1 MKKQILT
8 AVILG
13 SLSISAFALPSSNPQ
28 PLLSEKQDS
37 SVKNPIGLGL
47 DLQAEGGGDRNH
59 ERQKDR
65 LRAAEGGG
73 DRLSERQKKLMRT
86 S

>member
-8 AVILG
+8 ALILG
-13 SLSISAFALPSSNPQ
+13 SLSISAFALPSRNPQ

-37 SVKNPIGLGL
+37 SVKAPIGL
-47 DLQAEGGGDRNH
+47 DLKAEGGGDRSH

-65 LRAAEGGG
+65 LRVAEGGG
-73 DRLSERQKKLMRT
+73 DNLSERPK